1 VLDAAHRT
9 SLDRAGRAPDL
20 ALLAAR
26 VADALAGRA
35 ATVVVRG
42 PAGIGKTWLLDRL
55 VEGPPVAGP
64 SPVDLAAAHRSPGG
78 PDRSGDGDEP
88 RPLVLR
94 LAAHPAEE
102 GLPYAGLHQLLG
114 TVGDRVD
121 ALPEPQRAAI
131 QGALARAALPP
142 GDAFAVASGVHRLLT
157 DVAEAR
163 PGLVV
168 VDDVQWL
175 DPSSRQALFFAA
187 RRLDADRVAVVLAAR
202 SPHRPDVRAARST
215 TIELGP
221 LDDGAARAMV
231 RRDHPAA
238 SVPAVEAI
246 VAAAQG
252 LPLALAEIPAG
263 LTEAQLR
270 TGARLPE
277 PLPLGTRLGGL
288 YAARLAALPDTA
300 LLALLVASLEPLR
313 PDQLES
319 ALGDLGLTLGVL
331 DGAERTG
338 LVRLGP
344 DGPHFP
350 HAATASA
357 VQAAATTSM
366 RARAHRVLASV
377 LCAEPARRA
386 RHLAVLVS
394 GPDPE
399 VAEAWA
405 AAADDAE
412 RRGAWLVAGQAHEAA
427 AERRP
432 GSAGPDRRRAA
443 MAYARAGAATSL
455 VGVLRALAR
464 STVDPSTRLALEAEL
479 VAAQAWAGGPG
490 VDVDGARAL
499 ADSLGHDDAP
509 AAARLRTVIA
519 ITLVVSGR
527 ATEAR
532 QDLAAARRL
541 VPDPDDADDPGLAVI
556 YDLLDAYLAG
566 SAGSERLVAWAEA
579 LTDAELVV
587 PSLELVAAT
596 STLIW
601 SDEPARADALLA
613 RQCRALRRVGALGQ
627 VGVSDGQRAVI
638 SQRRGD
644 WTRAEARFVGAVDR
658 CTDTDLAGPLPHIQL
673 RYAYMLAAQGRAE
686 PCRGLVDAARRA
698 DPASPLVAHMAG
710 CILGLLELS
719 AGRPAAARQLLE
731 AAGEVER
738 RAGINQPGYSSRVA
752 DLVEARWRLRDHD
765 AARAASASLADQA
778 ERWGRAGPHAAAARC
793 RAMLGPDDEVDDGF
807 AAAIVLHRRA
817 VDVFEEARTE
827 LAWGRRLRRDQ
838 RKRDARPHLR
848 SALDTFERLGADPW
862 VGQARSELAACGERR
877 VAGRSATADLTPRE
891 LEVAVAVARG
901 ASNPQAA
908 AELCISRRTV
918 EDHLGRVYRKLS
930 VADRHALARLLL
942 PLADA

>member
-1 VLDAAHRT
+1 MLEVHPR
-9 SLDRAGRAPDL
+9 SPLDRAGRVPDL
-20 ALLAAR
+20 ERLAAR

-55 VEGPPVAGP
+55 AEGPPVADP
-64 SPVDLAAAHRSPGG
+64 ATADLGASQGGPGG
-78 PDRSGDGDEP
+78 PERVGHGP
-88 RPLVLR
+88 GPLVLR
-94 LAAHPAEE
+94 LVAHPAEE

-114 TVGDRVD
+114 AVGHRVH

-131 QGALARAALPP
+131 EGALARAPLPP
-142 GDAFAVASGVHRLLT
+142 SDAFAVASGVHRLLT
-157 DVAEAR
+157 DVAETR
-163 PGLVV
+163 PVLVV

-175 DPSSRQALFFAA
+175 DPSTRQALFFAA

-215 TIELGP
+215 TIDLGP

-231 RRDHPAA
+231 RQHHPAA

-270 TGARLPE
+270 TGTRLPE

-288 YAARLAALPDTA
+288 YAARLAALSDAA

-319 ALGDLGLTLGVL
+319 ALGDLGLTLDVL

-377 LCAEPARRA
+377 LRAEPARRA

-443 MAYARAGAATSL
+443 VAYARAGAAASL

-464 STVDPSTRLALEAEL
+464 STDDPSTRLALEAEL

-490 VDVDGARAL
+490 VDVDGARSL
-499 ADSLGHDDAP
+499 GDRLGHDDAP
-509 AAARLRTVIA
+509 AAARLRTVVA

-541 VPDPDDADDPGLAVI
+541 VPDPDDPGLAVI
-556 YDLLDAYLAG
+556 YDLLDAYLVG

-613 RQCRALRRVGALGQ
+613 RQCRALRTVGALGQ
-627 VGVSDGQRAVI
+627 VGVSEGQRAVI

-673 RYAYMLAAQGRAE
+673 RYGYMLAAQGRAE

-719 AGRPAAARQLLE
+719 AGRSAGARQLLE

-765 AARAASASLADQA
+765 AAREAAVSLADQA
-778 ERWGRAGPHAAAARC
+778 ERWGRAGPLAAASRC

-807 AAAIVLHRRA
+807 AAAIGLHRRA
-817 VDVFEEARTE
+817 VDVFELARTE

-862 VGQARSELAACGERR
+862 AGQARSELAACGERR

-918 EDHLGRVYRKLS
+918 EDHLGRVYRKLG

-942 PLADA
+942 PLADG